1 MMRCITKHIALA
13 IVALM
18 MIGTTKA
25 QSTLPDIEIFSQ
37 KGVNVINWICPY
49 DGIKS
54 IAVQRS
60 NDSIYNFTTIGYVK
74 NTAKGAQ
81 AFVDGHP
88 TPGKNYYRLYIAF
101 SSDLT
106 WYSNRVRIFVDSAQ
120 LMQQAVMPPNDS
132 LQRMVNTL
140 SLGNNPSNVSSIP
153 EYNYVRSQYVFT
165 NPFTGHINI
174 ELPDTYDKQAIYSLV
189 FYNDKNRKVL
199 EIDKM
204 SESSLVLDKHNF
216 QRKGIY
222 KFELTKNRT
231 LLEKGFV
238 TIY

>member
-1 MMRCITKHIALA
+1 MMRCLTKLLALA
-13 IVALM
+13 ILILFSTAEV
-18 MIGTTKA
+18 KA
-25 QSTLPDIEIFSQ
+25 QSTLPDIDIFSQ

-60 NDSIYNFTTIGYVK
+60 SDSVYNFSTIGYVK
-74 NTAKGAQ
+74 NLTKGAQ

-106 WYSNRVRIFVDSAQ
+106 WYSNRVRIIVDSNQ
-120 LMQQAVMPPNDS
+120 LIQQAVMPPNDS
-132 LQRMVNTL
+132 LQKMVNTL
-140 SLGNNPSNVSSIP
+140 SLGNNPSNVTSIP

-174 ELPDTYDKQAIYSLV
+174 ELPDTYDKQAIYSLK
-189 FYNDKNRKVL
+189 FYNDKNRMVL
-199 EIDKM
+199 AIDKM
-204 SESSLVLDKHNF
+204 SEPSLVLDKRNF
-216 QRKGIY
+216 QKKGIY

-231 LLEKGFV
+231 LIEKGYV